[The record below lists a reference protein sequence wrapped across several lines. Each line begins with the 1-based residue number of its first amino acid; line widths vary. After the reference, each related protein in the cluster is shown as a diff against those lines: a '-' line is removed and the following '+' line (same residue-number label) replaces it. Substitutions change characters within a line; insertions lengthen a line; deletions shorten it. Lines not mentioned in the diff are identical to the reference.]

1 MWTKN
6 KLIYLVIGIP
16 LSSVLFG
23 MVMIYFATR
32 VDDALSKGDQPP
44 LSKVSW
50 QVENAQE
57 TP

>member
-1 MWTKN
+1 MWTKS

-16 LSSVLFG
+16 VSSVLFG

-32 VDDALSKGDQPP
+32 VDDAMVKGNEPP

-50 QVENAQE
+50 QVERPQE